1 MKSIW
6 IIMALVSGALLPI
19 QGGIN
24 AKLGK
29 AIVSP
34 VHASFISFLVGA
46 AALFSY
52 LLITRQPAQ
61 LTGLKTAPLWLWTGG
76 IMGAFYVTVIIL
88 AFPRIGA
95 PLTFGLVVAG
105 QMITAVLLDH
115 FGILVA
121 ASSHVNPW
129 KLTGIA
135 LVIAG
140 VIIIRK
146 F

>member
-6 IIMALVSGALLPI
+6 IVMTLLSGAFLPL

-24 AKLGK
+24 ARLGK
-29 AIVSP
+29 SIASP
-34 VHASFISFLVGA
+34 VHASLVSFLVGA

-52 LLITRQPAQ
+52 ILITRQPAQ
-61 LTGLKTAPLWLWTGG
+61 LPGLKTAPWYLWTGG
-76 IMGAFYVTVIIL
+76 LLGAFYVTVIIL

-105 QMITAVLLDH
+105 QMIAAVLLDH
-115 FGILVA
+115 FGILVTGF
-121 ASSHVNPW
+121 HPVNAW
-129 KLTGIA
+129 KLLGVA

-140 VIIIRK
+140 VVIIRK